1 MPELFSLTVLFVVG
15 MLSGIINVMA
25 GGGSSLTLPA
35 LIFLGVDPTVANG
48 TNRIAILMQNVSA
61 YASFHND
68 KLIEFKSSL
77 KLALFTLPGVVIGGF
92 TAVKIGDE
100 LFEKIL
106 GIILIL
112 IIFTFF
118 FKPTSYNSGRDS
130 RYKNAILYPSLVFI
144 GFYGGF
150 IQVGTGFLVMAVL
163 YHLYNLTLVKVNV
176 HKVFIILFY
185 TVPVLAIFI
194 YSGNIDWFL
203 GIVLAIGNA
212 LGGFVGARLTVKG
225 GEKYIRYALVVAVL
239 IIALKLL
246 KLI

>member
-1 MPELFSLTVLFVVG
+1 MSDIFSLIVLFVVG
-15 MLSGIINVMA
+15 ILAGVINVMA

-35 LIFLGVDPTVANG
+35 LILLGLDPTVANG

-61 YASFHND
+61 YAGFQKDHLN
-68 KLIEFKSSL
+68 EFKTSF
-77 KLALFTLPGVVIGGF
+77 KLAVFTLPGVLVGGF
-92 TAVKIGDE
+92 AAIRISDD

-118 FKPTSYNSGRDS
+118 FKPTSFNSGKDS
-130 RYKNAILYPSLVFI
+130 KYKKVILYPSLVLI

-163 YHLYNLTLVKVNV
+163 YHIYNLTLVKVNV

-185 TVPVLAIFI
+185 TLPVLAIFI
-194 YSGNIDWFL
+194 YSGNINWFL
-203 GIVLAIGNA
+203 GIGLALGNA
-212 LGGFVGARLTVKG
+212 SGGFIGARLSVKG
-225 GEKYIRYALVVAVL
+225 GERYIRYALVVAVL